1 MKQDIKLFYSA
12 LEMTKQAGERC
23 FMREG
28 CGIAGIALT
37 QEDAAL
43 PIFYALYALQHRG
56 QESAGIAVSTGE
68 DFKAKG
74 NEIGESAK
82 DITLARGMGFVY
94 EVFNKHRLE
103 SLKGNIGIGHV
114 RYSTTGASRE
124 ENAEPLLVNYRKGKI
139 GILFSRR
146 AGRGISDVPYTDIP
160 F

>member
-37 QEDAAL
+37 HEDAAL
-43 PIFYALYALQHRG
+43 PIFYALYAVQHRG

-68 DFKAKG
+68 DFRAKG
-74 NEIGESAK
+74 NGIGESAK

-103 SLKGNIGIGHV
+103 SLKGNIVIGHV
-114 RYSTTGASRE
+114 RYSPKGAVHAG
-124 ENAEPLLVNYRKGKI
+124 NAGQLLGT
-139 GILFSRR
+139 FT
-146 AGRGISDVPYTDIP
+146 RGETPM
-160 F
+160 